1 MGDEI
6 ILSAEEQAKIQEDI
20 KNAQKNLVSEAT
32 QQQIDNAKKLAREE
46 ALKEVETKKILE
58 EKDKEIEKLKQEQVA
73 KETKTA
79 EILAKMQKQID
90 DSISSKANVQV
101 NDPFDNNNQPSGSQG
116 LTIDSISDEQIDDME
131 ERAAEQFFGDSYSKI
146 KQLRK
151 EIR

>member
-1 MGDEI
+1 MVEGI
-6 ILSAEEQAKIQEDI
+6 TLSAEEQAKIQEDI
-20 KNAQKNLVSEAT
+20 KNAQKDLVSDAT

-58 EKDKEIEKLKQEQVA
+58 EKDIEIARLKQEQVL

-79 EILAKMQKQID
+79 DTLTKMQKQID
-90 DSISSKANVQV
+90 DSITSKANVQV

-116 LTIDSISDEQIDDME
+116 LTIDSISDAQIDDME
-131 ERAAEQFFGDSYSKI
+131 ERAAEQFFGESYSKI
-146 KQLRK
+146 KQLRQ